1 MNKNRQKIL
10 MYAEVNRKLSEIQDT
25 YVNNIVEELLKIHPD
40 INEINPDD
48 IWDTGDNALNWSYD
62 IINANNNEE
71 VIETLDRLQSILDNK
86 RSTNKEL
93 SKEERLNIKIKEL
106 TEYIEKLEKENLVL
120 KSIHSSNY

>member
-40 INEINPDD
+40 INEINPND

-120 KSIHSSNY
+120 QSIHSSNY

>member
-48 IWDTGDNALNWSYD
+48 IWDTEDNALNWTYD

-71 VIETLDRLQSILDNK
+71 VVETLDRLKSVLDNK

-106 TEYIEKLEKENLVL
+106 TEYIEKLEKENSVL

>member
-40 INEINPDD
+40 INEINPDG

-120 KSIHSSNY
+120 KSVHSSNY

>member
-40 INEINPDD
+40 INEINSDD

-71 VIETLDRLQSILDNK
+71 VIKTLDRLQSILDNK

-120 KSIHSSNY
+120 QSIHSSNY